1 MEAFVLPNLDYSDL
15 GKVIVMYLS
24 LFSHPFSR
32 DHNNYVI
39 DLLWELSGIVYEND
53 LLYTIKVEY

>member
-1 MEAFVLPNLDYSDL
+1 MEAFVLPNLDYCDF

-24 LFSHPFSR
+24 LFSHLFSR

-39 DLLWELSGIVYEND
+39 DLWWELSEIVYKND
-53 LLYTIKVEY
+53 LLHTIKAEY